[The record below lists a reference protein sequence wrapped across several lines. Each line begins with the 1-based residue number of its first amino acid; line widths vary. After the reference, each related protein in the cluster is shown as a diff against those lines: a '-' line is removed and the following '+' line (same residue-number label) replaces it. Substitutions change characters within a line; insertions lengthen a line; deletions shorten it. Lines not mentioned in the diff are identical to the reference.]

1 MFVKVNDVHWSEKAL
16 FGPTLLFVAAEL
28 CHWWYIVLLRSQTS
42 VFKLLRASLQPSCT
56 LTLCQA
62 GSDAASWA
70 NARSGRALEEQP
82 EAFVQGP
89 QRPFLFG
96 ALLCTT
102 SSLLMLWLLLPFFPA
117 RWHLVLTGKCFKG
130 NALLGPLLR
139 DHIFPK
145 EQEPQNRAGSCVKLP
160 SPRPMNRTLETF
172 HLRDTLRWYNYHCH
186 QNNVIS
192 SGDLAHRNILH
203 RLTSRNSWLRWK

>member
-1 MFVKVNDVHWSEKAL
+1 MLWGCYYLQQNKWLFFFFFFSQIHLSCWQGNNFMFVKVNDIHRSEKAL
-16 FGPTLLFVAAEL
+16 FGPTLFFVAAEL

-56 LTLCQA
+56 LMLCQA

-89 QRPFLFG
+89 QKPFLFG

-117 RWHLVLTGKCFKG
+117 L
-130 NALLGPLLR
+130 
-139 DHIFPK
+139 
-145 EQEPQNRAGSCVKLP
+145 
-160 SPRPMNRTLETF
+160 
-172 HLRDTLRWYNYHCH
+172 
-186 QNNVIS
+186 
-192 SGDLAHRNILH
+192 
-203 RLTSRNSWLRWK
+203 